1 MPAIRVVFVLLMLH
15 FSLLSG
21 CLSDDDE
28 AVIKIAFSVR
38 DDYTDFD
45 ENPQK
50 LADYLTESIGVKV
63 EIYPITSDALALEA
77 LRFGSADM
85 AFLDGGSGWMGWKQY
100 GLEVMGADKN
110 SDGRTFYNAQAW
122 VLNDSVAA
130 QAMFD
135 DDPNTD
141 PFSELSGL
149 PSCHTGWLKSA
160 GMLIPMGFFI
170 ANNYTE
176 VVGDANDIESLRNT
190 IFHFFSEDA
199 IIPDSGTPYYNY
211 GGALRCLSEGVGQV
225 AFVKDSSV
233 ETYCGSS
240 NVEENE
246 DWCLDMA
253 RYVAL
258 PAFGQAPS
266 HPLMYNPSTVDDS
279 IRNAVVSA
287 LVDLENSED
296 GQSILRDILNT
307 QGIVETTT
315 EEHLGSYSSLIEHV
329 PGISE
334 YLSAQ
339 YTS

>member
-190 IFHFFSEDA
+190 IFHFFSEGA

-266 HPLMYNPSTVDDS
+266 HPLMYNPSTVDES

-307 QGIVETTT
+307 PGIVETTT